1 MANKKLI
8 EVALPLDKI
17 NAAAAYEK
25 MPGIGAHP
33 RGIHLW
39 WARRPLTTARAVI
52 WASLI
57 EDPSSNTN
65 MFPTENEQ
73 NNERMRLFK
82 ILEGLVEWKNSNDA
96 EILAAAKKE
105 LSKQYPEGL
114 PQLLDPFAGG
124 GAIPLEGQ
132 RLGLSV
138 VAHDLDPV
146 AVMIN
151 KSMIEIAPRFNGNSV
166 INPEDRRKVGGKEKL
181 NGTAGLVADVKYY
194 GKRARYKA
202 ETIVG
207 DKYPKV
213 VLPQSMGGGVAPVVA
228 WLWTRV
234 IKCPNPACGCEMPLV
249 RSFTLAKKKGRLS
262 WVEPHYTDKKVSFEV
277 HNMGKPVIEGTVSRK
292 GAVCPCCGSP
302 VDFPYI
308 RNAGK
313 VGHMTSKLM
322 AVVAE
327 GKRGKL
333 YLSPTCEQEIAANV
347 DRPEDFPDAEM
358 AFNPRNFNTPIY
370 GMDHFADLFTNRQLS
385 TLVTFCDVVSDLKKE
400 IEEDAVNSG
409 MQDDHIPL
417 SENGYG
423 ATAYAEAICVYL
435 AFAIDRLADFSTSVS
450 RWAVTNEKAMN
461 CFSKQA
467 IAMTWDYPEVN
478 IFGNA
483 VGSFSQIVNYIA
495 DCINT
500 LPNTDRRGV
509 AEQYD
514 AQSDCGLRN
523 IIISTDPPY
532 YDNIDYADLAD
543 FFYIWMRRTLKSIY
557 PSLFQTLKVP
567 KTEELVAS
575 PYRFDGNVDE
585 AKAFFEDGMLKTC
598 QQIYKYAKDDIP
610 VTIYYAYK
618 QTETDKDDGTAS
630 SGWETMLN
638 AIIQAGFSITGT
650 WPMRTEQAYRSVSM
664 GTNALASSI
673 VLVCRKRAEN
683 AVQTTRRNMIN
694 ALRKEL
700 RPALKKLQSSNIAPV
715 DLAQSAIGP
724 GIGVFSRYKK
734 VLEADG
740 SDMTVRSALRIINE
754 EIDLYFNEQVG
765 SMDTAS
771 RFCVDLYM
779 QCAYNDIKYGEAE
792 VLANAKG
799 TSIPMMASHGV
810 LYAKAGVVHLVE
822 RENLPEKVD
831 SNEGNIWILTQQLTR
846 AMATGGVE
854 SCAHIV
860 FNMFG
865 SNAENAKDLAYRL
878 YTIAERKGWANEAY
892 AYNALVVAWPDIQ
905 TKAAELKA
913 IQPEQMSLFDL
924 GYIDK
929 K

>member
-65 MFPTENEQ
+65 MFPTEEEQ

-151 KSMIEIAPRFNGNSV
+151 KSMIEIAPRFNGSSV
-166 INPEDRRKVGGKEKL
+166 INPEDRRKFGGKEKL

-249 RSFTLAKKKGRLS
+249 RSFTLAKNKGRLS
-262 WVEPHYTDKKVSFEV
+262 WVEPHYVNKKVSFEV

-292 GAVCPCCGSP
+292 GAVCPCCSSP
-302 VDFPYI
+302 IDFPYI

-313 VGHMTSKLM
+313 AGHMTSKLM

-409 MQDDHIPL
+409 MKDDHIPL

-450 RWAVTNEKAMN
+450 RWTVTNEKAMN

-500 LPNTDRRGV
+500 LPDTDKRGV

-514 AQSDCGLRN
+514 AQSDCGFRN

-585 AKAFFEDGMLKTC
+585 AKVFFEDGMLKTC

-673 VLVCRKRAEN
+673 VLVCRKRAVN
-683 AVQTTRRNMIN
+683 ALQTTRRNMIN

-740 SDMTVRSALRIINE
+740 SHMTVRSALRIINE

-831 SNEGNIWILTQQLTR
+831 SNEGNIWMLTQQLTR

-865 SNAENAKDLAYRL
+865 SNTENAKDLAYRL

>member
-65 MFPTENEQ
+65 MFPTEEEQ

-151 KSMIEIAPRFNGNSV
+151 KSMIEIAPRFNGSSV
-166 INPEDRRKVGGKEKL
+166 INPEDRRKVGGEEKL

-249 RSFTLAKKKGRLS
+249 RSFTLAKNKGRLS
-262 WVEPHYTDKKVSFEV
+262 WVEPHYANKKVSFEV

-292 GAVCPCCGSP
+292 GAVCPCCSSP
-302 VDFPYI
+302 IDFPYI

-313 VGHMTSKLM
+313 AGHMTSKLM

-450 RWAVTNEKAMN
+450 RWTVTNEKAMN

-500 LPNTDRRGV
+500 LPDTDKRGV

-514 AQSDCGLRN
+514 AQSDCGFRN

-638 AIIQAGFSITGT
+638 AIIQSGFSITGT

-683 AVQTTRRNMIN
+683 ALQTTRRNMIN

-740 SDMTVRSALRIINE
+740 SHMTVRSALRIINE

-831 SNEGNIWILTQQLTR
+831 SNDGNIWMLTQQLTR

-865 SNAENAKDLAYRL
+865 SNTENAKDLAYRL

-905 TKAAELKA
+905 AKAAELKA